1 MNRTATSLLI
11 GLCLII
17 PALSQSQG
25 ILGGIINNDEKKLDA
40 ETLTTQEGAANAQ
53 LQKAQSQEA
62 SGKTRQARDNYKA
75 IVKSYPRTE
84 AAAEAQYRYAKILE
98 AEGDP
103 KKAFEQYQELL
114 TRHRNTPNFNQAI
127 SSQFQIADRL
137 RGSDKKGFLGLG
149 AAVQPS
155 KLVEMF
161 EQIAGNAPYT
171 EFAPKSLLNIGY
183 VHSKQGENDKAIAS
197 FKQVVDTYS
206 GSEYAT
212 EAQYQIFKL
221 SGENAEMS
229 ESPNKDRKQ
238 VEAGLDFVNQNPEDQ
253 RAQEVQA
260 NLQAIEAR
268 SMEKL
273 FTTGQF
279 YEKSGKPDSARVYYR
294 EVVKNPNTPWA
305 AKAQAR
311 LNVLD
316 QVPTAAPETVEKKAG
331 FFGGNPL
338 KKDKVKMRAGQ
349 DDVVPLPASDG

>member
-1 MNRTATSLLI
+1 MNRSALSLMIGLGLLI
-11 GLCLII
+11 
-17 PALSQSQG
+17 PAHSHAQS
-25 ILGGIINNDEKKLDA
+25 ILGGIIKNDEKKLDA

-53 LQKAQSQEA
+53 LQKAQSQES
-62 SGKTRQARDNYKA
+62 SGKRRQARDTYKS

-84 AAAEAQYRYAKILE
+84 AAAEAQFRYAKILQ
-98 AEGDP
+98 AEGDG
-103 KKAFEQYQELL
+103 KKAFEEYQDLL
-114 TRHRNTPNFNQAI
+114 TTHRNTPNFNEAVGN
-127 SSQFQIADRL
+127 QFQIADSL

-161 EQIAGNAPYT
+161 GQIAEIAPYT
-171 EFAPKSLLNIGY
+171 DYAPKSLLNIGY
-183 VHSKQGENDKAIAS
+183 VHSTQGENDKAIAA
-197 FKQVVDTYS
+197 FKKVVDTYS
-206 GSEYAT
+206 GSDFAT

-221 SGENAEMS
+221 RGENAEMS
-229 ESPNKDRKQ
+229 ESPNKDRAQ
-238 VEAGLDFVNQNPEDQ
+238 VEAGMDFVNQNPEDQ

-260 NLQAIEAR
+260 NLQSIEER

-273 FTTGQF
+273 FNTGQF
-279 YEKSGKPDSARVYYR
+279 YEKSGKPDSARIYYR

-305 AKAQAR
+305 SKAQAR

-316 QVPTAAPETVEKKAG
+316 GAPAPAPEATEKKPG

-338 KKDKVKMRAGQ
+338 KKGKVKMRAGE